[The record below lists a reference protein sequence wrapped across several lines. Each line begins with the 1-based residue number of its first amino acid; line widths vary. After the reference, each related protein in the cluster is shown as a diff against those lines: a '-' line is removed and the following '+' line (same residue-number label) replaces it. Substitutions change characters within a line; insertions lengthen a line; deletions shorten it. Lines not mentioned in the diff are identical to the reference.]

1 MLNKQPATKRPLMI
15 YSIIAWIIIIVVF
28 FLYWWRLHSN
38 MEIRKEQNRLDWI
51 LNEINQLYIVNED
64 IQNQR
69 NELEAQQTQL
79 HNSAEENRTKI
90 DELREEYDN
99 SKLFLMAWQE
109 KSK

>member
-1 MLNKQPATKRPLMI
+1 MNKTPTTKKSLMI
-15 YSIIAWIIIIVVF
+15 YSILAGLIIIVLF
-28 FLYWWRLHSN
+28 FLYWWRIHSN
-38 MEIRKEQNRLDWI
+38 LEIRKEQNRLDWI
-51 LNEINQLYIVNED
+51 LNEINQLYIENEN

-79 HNSAEENRTKI
+79 HNSAEENRQKI
-90 DELREEYDN
+90 DELRTEYDN